1 MGARVESKRRSAED
15 TMLPEVDGMV
25 REVFEAPSLLKVC
38 LAVPDAPLVS
48 SLGVLLKMPGGGYRI
63 QQLSNPQC
71 GE

>member
-1 MGARVESKRRSAED
+1 
-15 TMLPEVDGMV
+15 MV